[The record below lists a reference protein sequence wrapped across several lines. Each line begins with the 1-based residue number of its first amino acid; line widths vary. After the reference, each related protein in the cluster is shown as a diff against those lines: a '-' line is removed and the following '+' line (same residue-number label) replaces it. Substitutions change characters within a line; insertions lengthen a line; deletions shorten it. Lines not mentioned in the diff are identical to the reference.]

1 MEKYSEIRETIKAI
15 AHQDSEQ
22 RSVFHVGT
30 VKEVSSDGET
40 CSVDVGGTVWTD
52 VRLTSVAD
60 GECDFK
66 VFPKLGSHVIVTDLS
81 NGGMSDLAV
90 VMYSKFERIELGEA
104 EHTSA
109 NADILKTELDKL
121 TRRVDTIIDAIKNA
135 TPTPQDGGAGLKTT
149 MVAVL
154 SGITEK
160 EDFSGIEDDKI
171 KH

>member
-1 MEKYSEIRETIKAI
+1 MGNFSEIRKSISDI
-15 AHQDSEQ
+15 AHQDDGQ
-22 RSVFHVGT
+22 RSSYHVAE
-30 VKEVSSDGET
+30 VKSVSEDGET
-40 CSVDVGGTVWTD
+40 CAVDVRGTVWTD
-52 VRLTSVAD
+52 VRLTAVAD

-66 VFPKLGSHVIVTDLS
+66 VFPKIGSHVIVTDLS

-104 EHTSA
+104 KHTSA

-135 TPTPQDGGAGLKTT
+135 TPTPQDGGAGLKST

-160 EDFSGIEDDKI
+160 EDFSGIEDGKI